1 MATIPH
7 QWSTFSLSL
16 LILSVTLFQNRT
28 PNFSPPPPN
37 YIIVFRHYAAV
48 DSHRIYLESALR
60 PEGWRWIPRQNPAA
74 QFPTDFGLVAIE
86 DSGVVDEI
94 RKLGSVK
101 YVSLDMSYKRSLMTK
116 DQRCNK
122 KVGAFE
128 NGTEQRRGKIITAM
142 SFCEAE
148 EDEESVG
155 NHSSSVKWGRE
166 LMMQVKTYGFLML
179 GIWGNEKDL
188 NFDLVSLLM
197 VVGIVLSTL
206 CNNVFGWKPESTNA
220 MWKLYY

>member
-7 QWSTFSLSL
+7 QWSTFSLSF
-16 LILSVTLFQNRT
+16 LILSVTLFQNLT
-28 PNFSPPPPN
+28 PNSSPPPPN
-37 YIIVFRHYAAV
+37 YIVAFRNYAAV
-48 DSHRIYLESALR
+48 DSHRAYLESALR

-86 DSGVVDEI
+86 DSGVLDEI

-101 YVSLDMSYKRSLMTK
+101 YVSLDVSYKRGLMTT
-116 DQRCNK
+116 DQRRNK

-128 NGTEQRRGKIITAM
+128 DGTKKRPGKIFTAM

-148 EDEESVG
+148 EDEKSVG

-166 LMMQVKTYGFLML
+166 LMMQVKIYGFLML
-179 GIWGNEKDL
+179 AIWGERER
-188 NFDLVSLLM
+188 F
-197 VVGIVLSTL
+197 
-206 CNNVFGWKPESTNA
+206 
-220 MWKLYY
+220 KL